1 MDKLKNKHIV
11 FLSLGSYTTK
21 KDLIYSQMVKF
32 ADELDKQNYF
42 KSVQSIVIMPK
53 LSTYRR
59 YKTHK
64 SNIEDF
70 NSSIDSK
77 LTFLYSWLLNG
88 KMYSF
93 LLKDYYY
100 RLLIDKIYKNIE
112 ILDGEIIFHCR
123 SYYSA
128 DFALLLKKTYPN
140 KNIKVLFDMRSLL
153 PPEFPY
159 TSKIFGKFLYVLGKE
174 WERKLL
180 KESDL
185 SLMVTHNA
193 IELLYLEDST
203 YKNID
208 YIPIIGFSKNLRSTD
223 FENEFKQ
230 RWKNKSIGYVGSIGL
245 WHNLE
250 SIELIE
256 KTLKEEFKEEHK
268 FIIATGNKNLNTYI
282 DKTSIPND
290 KMPKFYRDQL
300 AIVIPGVV
308 TNIDYFKALQ
318 MTSNLFSTKASEA
331 LSLGTPLIV
340 NKQISE
346 LANLVLENKC
356 GLVFEYNDKDNK
368 IKFLNA
374 FEDELNSEQFWKN
387 ITKNAF
393 KLSENFSKEQ
403 VEDIYLKY
411 WNNI

>member
-1 MDKLKNKHIV
+1 MDNLKNKNIV
-11 FLSLGSYTTK
+11 FLSFGSYATK
-21 KDLIYSQMVKF
+21 KDLIYSQMLKF

-93 LLKDYYY
+93 LLKNYYY
-100 RLLIDKIYKNIE
+100 KFLINKIYKNIE
-112 ILDGEIIFHCR
+112 KLDGEIIFHCR

-128 DFALLLKKTYPN
+128 DFALLLKKTYPD

-159 TSKIFGKFLYVLGKE
+159 TSKVFGKFLYVLGKE
-174 WERKLL
+174 WERRLL

-193 IELLYLEDST
+193 IKLLHLEDST
-203 YKNID
+203 HKNID
-208 YIPIIGFSKNLRSTD
+208 YIPIIGFSKNLKSTNIQ
-223 FENEFKQ
+223 NEFNQ

-245 WHNLE
+245 WHNLQ
-250 SIELIE
+250 SIELVE
-256 KTLKEEFKEEHK
+256 KTLKEEFKEDHK

-290 KMPKFYRDQL
+290 EMPKFYRDQL
-300 AIVIPGVV
+300 AIVIPGVIN
-308 TNIDYFKALQ
+308 NIDYFKALQ

-331 LSLGTPLIV
+331 LSLGVPLVV
-340 NKQISE
+340 NKQINE
-346 LANLVLENKC
+346 LTNLVLENKC
-356 GLVFEYNDKDNK
+356 GLVFEYDSKNNK

-374 FEDELNSEQFWKN
+374 SEQELNSEEFWEN

-393 KLSENFSKEQ
+393 ELSEKFSKEKA
-403 VEDIYLKY
+403 EEMYFNY
-411 WNNI
+411 WSSI